1 MNQLLKKWTEVLK
14 IGPLDP
20 TLAITPNHS
29 RPGSLPNLRIYLK
42 RAKYLYPGI
51 NITDQGHLKSL
62 GSYIVSDSGKA
73 VLMKYQVNE

>member
-1 MNQLLKKWTEVLK
+1 MLK